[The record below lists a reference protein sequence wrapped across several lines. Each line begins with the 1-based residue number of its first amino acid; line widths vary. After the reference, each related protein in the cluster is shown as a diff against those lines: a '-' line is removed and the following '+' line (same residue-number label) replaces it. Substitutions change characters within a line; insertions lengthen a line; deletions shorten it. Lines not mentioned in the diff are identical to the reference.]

1 MPMFEA
7 LFDNV
12 KTTDSGVEFSF
23 EDIRFNL
30 TNSQIELD
38 YEISAMENY
47 FAAFDR
53 LSAVCASIESFDGKL
68 DDAVREFI
76 DHNGEIS
83 AVLGIALEDDQ
94 NANGQQVQEKS
105 DKNVFQKIW
114 DAIKRFFTAIWN
126 KIVGFFRWIGNGF
139 KKLPEKLTAAEKTY
153 NQMTP
158 DERVKFLESGKV
170 NVTPDDMTERLRG
183 LSVILGHLTKNASNG
198 DITKVMELY
207 YHNPSDIYPKDL
219 AASLRR
225 YNVSIINEAG
235 VKLEDVLAKR
245 DASFVNMVFK
255 SQIEKSENK
264 KEAKSLKDMGWNDST
279 IQNFFVNSQQAT
291 NAADQLDELVRKLES
306 TAAGLNAA
314 QMEEHYNKLLADKS
328 GVGWFFKGMDLLH
341 LGEHDRIKKAGA
353 ESYRKGITTICNIYK
368 ACLYAVKEVWVDDN
382 KVLNLFTKS
391 PAQQQQEANNK

>member
-47 FAAFDR
+47 FAACDR
-53 LSAVCASIESFDGKL
+53 LSAVCASIESYDGKL
-68 DDAVREFI
+68 DTAVREFI

-83 AVLGIALEDDQ
+83 AALGIALEDDQ
-94 NANGQQVQEKS
+94 NANGQQVKEKS
-105 DKNVFQKIW
+105 DKNIFQRIW
-114 DAIKRFFTAIWN
+114 EAIKRFFSAIWN

-158 DERVKFLESGKV
+158 DERTKFLETGKV
-170 NVTPDDMTERLRG
+170 SVTPEDMTERLRG
-183 LSVILGHLTKNASNG
+183 LTVILGHLVKNASN
-198 DITKVMELY
+198 DITKVMDLY
-207 YHNPSDIYPKDL
+207 YHNPSDIYPKSL
-219 AASLRR
+219 AAELRK
-225 YNVSIINEAG
+225 YNVSIVNEAG
-235 VKLEDVLAKR
+235 AKCEDVLAKR
-245 DASFVNMVFK
+245 DASFVNMTFK
-255 SQIEKSENK
+255 AQIEKSENK
-264 KEAKSLKDMGWNDST
+264 KEEKPLKDMGWNDST

-291 NAADQLDELVRKLES
+291 NAADQLEELVRKLES
-306 TAAGLNAA
+306 TAAGLNAK
-314 QMEEHYNKLLADKS
+314 QMEENYQKLLEDNS
-328 GVGWFFKGMDLLH
+328 GFFH
-341 LGEHDRIKKAGA
+341 QAVRLGFGLAETNRIKKASA
-353 ESYRKGITTICNIYK
+353 ESYRKGLNTICNIYK
-368 ACLYAVKEVWVDDN
+368 SCLYALKDVWVDDN

-391 PAQQQQEANNK
+391 PAQQQQENNNK

>member
-1 MPMFEA
+1 MHMFEA
-7 LFDNV
+7 LFNDVV
-12 KTTDSGVEFSF
+12 KTDSGVEFSF

-30 TNSQIELD
+30 TDSQLELD

-47 FAAFDR
+47 FTALDR
-53 LSAVCASIESFDGKL
+53 LGAVCASIESYDGNL
-68 DDAVREFI
+68 DAAVKEFI

-83 AVLGIALEDDQ
+83 AALGIALEDDQ
-94 NANGQQVQEKS
+94 NANGQQVQEQAK
-105 DKNVFQKIW
+105 KNIFARMW

-158 DERVKFLESGKV
+158 DERVKFLETGKV

-183 LSVILGHLTKNASNG
+183 LTVILGHLAKNASNG

-225 YNVSIINEAG
+225 YNVSIVNEAG

-306 TAAGLNAA
+306 TAAGLNAT
-314 QMEEHYNKLLADKS
+314 QMEEHYNKLLSDKS
-328 GVGWFFKGMDLLH
+328 GAGWFFKGMDLLH
-341 LGEHDRIKKAGA
+341 LGEHGRIKKAGA
-353 ESYRKGITTICNIYK
+353 ESYRKGIATICNIYK
-368 ACLYAVKEVWVDDN
+368 ACLYAIKNVWVDDN
-382 KVLNLFTKS
+382 RLLDLFRKS
-391 PAQQQQEANNK
+391 PAELQGEGEQK